1 MTAPLPTINPN
12 DYSWLEEFRAFTSF
26 HWLMLGICIGSFV
39 AFCVVGKAL
48 LRMDL
53 RDAGH
58 REETFRRWLAWSI
71 IGSQGFFFVRRFTP
85 GQWDL
90 QDSLPLHMCRWT
102 VWIAAWAMLT
112 LNPRAR
118 ALLLFWG
125 IGLSTQ
131 GLFTPFLDH
140 GLLEMGFWIYW
151 LNHVQIVGAGVYDIV
166 VLKYRPTARHLGL
179 ACLAGVGFVVLVFT
193 LNALLGTNYSYLGD
207 GQHNGRSI
215 VDELGP
221 YPIRALWMTLGS
233 MFVFVLIYGVSRLLL
248 FVRVRVLGKPPPRMI
263 GPRERPNATLCP

>member
-1 MTAPLPTINPN
+1 MISTPPVTNPD

-26 HWLMLGICIGSFV
+26 HWLVLGICVGSFV
-39 AFCVVGKAL
+39 IFCIVGKL
-48 LRMDL
+48 LMRRDL
-53 RDAGH
+53 RDGGH
-58 REETFRRWLAWSI
+58 REGTFRRWLAWSI
-71 IGSQGFFFVRRFTP
+71 IVSQGFFFVRRFTP

-166 VLKYRPTARHLGL
+166 VLGYRPTARHLGF
-179 ACLAGVGFVVLVFT
+179 ACLAGVGFVLLVFT
-193 LNALLGTNYSYLGD
+193 LNAVLGTNYSYLGA
-207 GQHNGRSI
+207 GQHEGRSI

-221 YPIRALWMTLGS
+221 YPIRVLWMSLGS
-233 MFVFVLIYGVSRLLL
+233 MFLFALIYGVSRLSLA
-248 FVRVRVLGKPPPRMI
+248 VRTRVLGKAPPRMI
-263 GPRERPNATLCP
+263 GPGEGPHATLPP